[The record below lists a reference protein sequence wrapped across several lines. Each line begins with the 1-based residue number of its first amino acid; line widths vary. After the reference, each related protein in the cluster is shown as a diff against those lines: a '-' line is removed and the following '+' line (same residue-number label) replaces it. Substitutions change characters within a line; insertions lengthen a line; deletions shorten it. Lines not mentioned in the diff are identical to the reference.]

1 MKKVYKITAVIT
13 LFLIIIGL
21 IVFLTIPFNKTNSEL
36 ISKIYQSSI
45 IKNDFEKNIK
55 LLLEAKSNFYV
66 YNALLDKY
74 NTQIPLSSNIPNLT
88 DQIYEIEKYSGVKV
102 QSINYKDINIQSSSS
117 TSNKEQE
124 VIGNIIVDLNINGTY
139 YQILTFI
146 NTLEIMP
153 RFIKIENISTKV
165 FNEAGG
171 SSENASSTNQIVLTS
186 LITFRTFY
194 DKTNYNK

>member
-1 MKKVYKITAVIT
+1 MKKVYKISTIII

-21 IVFLTIPFNKTNSEL
+21 LVFLTIPLYKTNSDL
-36 ISKIYQSSI
+36 ISRIYQNNKN
-45 IKNDFEKNIK
+45 KNDFENNIK
-55 LLLEAKSNFYV
+55 SLLKAKSDFYV
-66 YNALLDKY
+66 YNALFEKY
-74 NTQIPLSSNIPNLT
+74 NTQVPLSGNIPNLT
-88 DQIYEIEKYSGVKV
+88 NQIYEIEKYSGVKI
-102 QSINYKDINIQSSSS
+102 QSINYKDINIQSTNNSN
-117 TSNKEQE
+117 NKEQD
-124 VIGNIIVDLNINGTY
+124 VTGNIIVDLNIKGTY

-165 FNEAGG
+165 FNETSG
-171 SSENASSTNQIVLTS
+171 SSENTSSTNQIVLTS